1 MSMLERVRFDMVFS
15 FIYSP
20 REGTRAAKMENQ
32 VSDADKKQRMARLL
46 DVQCNIS
53 REKNDAYLGRV
64 ERVIVD
70 DVERKDGVDIFS
82 ARTSTNKLVHFESDE
97 NHIGEFINVKITRTG
112 AFDLF
117 GEIERN

>member
-1 MSMLERVRFDMVFS
+1 
-15 FIYSP
+15 
-20 REGTRAAKMENQ
+20 MENQ
-32 VSDADKKQRMARLL
+32 VPDDVKKSRMARLL

-70 DVERKDGVDIFS
+70 GVETKNGVDIYS
-82 ARTSTNKLVHFESDE
+82 ARTATNKLVHFESDK